1 MYVLVADWD
10 AERIAKALKATFPE
24 HEIHAVTSE
33 AAIRGHV
40 EKMEILVTVF
50 RVADDLLRDAVR
62 LQWIQIMTAGVNYVL
77 GRPSLRREVIITSSR
92 GIHGPQMSE
101 TAILLML
108 ALNKD
113 FPAVV
118 RNQERQRWERW
129 PGKLLLDKTAAILGM
144 GVIGEAVADKCKAFG
159 MTVLGIDLFE
169 RDLATVDA
177 WYRPDRLVEVAAQ
190 SDYLVLTA
198 PATPATH
205 KIVGQKVLA
214 AMKPTAY
221 LINIARGELIDEE
234 ALLAALDARRIAGA
248 ALDALP
254 VEPLPAAHPL
264 WKAPNVI
271 ISPHVGGMSDIY
283 TQQVLPIIEE
293 NLRRF
298 FAGERRGLLNYIDR

>member
-10 AERIAKALKATFPE
+10 AETIAAALKAKFPG
-24 HEIHAVTSE
+24 HEIHGVASE
-33 AAIRGHV
+33 AAIREHV
-40 EKMEILVTVF
+40 AKMEILVTVF

-77 GRPSLRREVIITSSR
+77 GRPSLRKEVIVTSSR

-113 FPAVV
+113 FPAVI

-129 PGKLLLDKTAAILGM
+129 PGKLLSDKTAAILGM
-144 GVIGEAVADKCKAFG
+144 GVIGEAVAHKCKAFG
-159 MTVLGIDLFE
+159 MEVLGIDIFE

-177 WYRPDRLVEVAAQ
+177 WFRPDRLLEVAARA
-190 SDYLVLTA
+190 DYLILTA
-198 PATPATH
+198 PATPETYR
-205 KIVGQKVLA
+205 IVGEKVLA

-221 LINIARGELIDEE
+221 LINIARGELVDEE
-234 ALLAALDARRIAGA
+234 ALIAALTRRRIAGA

-254 VEPLPAAHPL
+254 VEPLPADHPL

-293 NLRRF
+293 NLRRY
-298 FAGERRGLLNYIDR
+298 FAGERRGLVNYIEH